1 MKKYLAIAT
10 IASTLAFSSIPF
22 NTNTTF
28 AANNENTISQ
38 TAEDALLNGK
48 KISTTESAT
57 NRVSALIE
65 GNQKYE
71 ATYDKLTGILT
82 ITVSNLST
90 GEVVSTDVIDTNEV
104 LNQDGLSLPISE
116 GSPIISTPTK
126 PGQISTLAATLIQS
140 EKTFSNYEYFQYSDK
155 TWEIRRPKEKTLNG
169 YHSKNVKESTGSNST
184 LLPKYKSH
192 VESINSLETAV
203 LLEVGAGAIGIA
215 ITAFVP
221 GGAIATGLA
230 LAALGYSATSYPT
243 LHKLVNKMEDAYGV
257 YVQVK

>member
-22 NTNTTF
+22 NANTTF
-28 AANNENTISQ
+28 AASNENVISQ

-48 KISTTESAT
+48 KVSTTESAT
-57 NRVSALIE
+57 NRVSTLIE

-82 ITVSNLST
+82 ITVSDLST
-90 GEVVSTDVIDTNEV
+90 GEVVSTDVIDTNEA
-104 LNQDGLSLPISE
+104 LNQGVLSLPVNE
-116 GSPIISTPTK
+116 GSIISTPIK
-126 PGQISTLAATLIQS
+126 PGQISTQAAKLIQS
-140 EKTFSNYEYFQYSDK
+140 EKTFSNYEYFQYDDK

-169 YHSKNVKESTGSNST
+169 YYYKNVKESTGSNST
-184 LLPKYKSH
+184 LLPQYKKH
-192 VESINSLETAV
+192 VESINSLETDV

-221 GGAIATGLA
+221 GGVIATGLA